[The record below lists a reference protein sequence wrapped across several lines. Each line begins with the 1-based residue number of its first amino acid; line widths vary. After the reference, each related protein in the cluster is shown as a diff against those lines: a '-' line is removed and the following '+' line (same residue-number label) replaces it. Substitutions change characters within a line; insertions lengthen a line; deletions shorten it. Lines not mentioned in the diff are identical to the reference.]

1 MAADL
6 PIVALPPPSVELSQ
20 ATTGVHMLAPR
31 EIVVLD
37 TSLQNLAALR
47 DAIALD
53 TPQAEVLVLD
63 ASRDAF
69 DQIGDK
75 LAAGEPV
82 SAIHLVAHGQ
92 AGQFVLHGAVIDA
105 SELARRTAQLQSW
118 NFADS
123 ADILLYGC
131 NVAEGP
137 NGQAFIDMLASLTG
151 ADVAASSDLT
161 GAIDLG
167 ADWDLEVITGSIET
181 ATIAGPTLAK
191 LWRGTLDA
199 TASVAA
205 TGWGVSGSTSVTEGQ
220 SASYLISLSDSITF
234 GGSASVALSLADTT
248 TSASDHGDFA
258 AAVTAAIASR
268 PDLAFDGTR
277 LTYSPTAFGGYGRT
291 YDANGALGAVSIAG
305 TGTSLQLRDDEFLR
319 VDLDFAFDYFGVS
332 QSSVFVD
339 ANGYVTFGSSAGSV
353 YTNGSLAAGTALG
366 GLGAIAAFW
375 DDLDPNAG
383 GDVYV
388 ETLGSPGSRQ
398 FVIEWSDTPYY
409 GSGSADGATI
419 QLVLHEGSGIVEM
432 RYLDIDFAG
441 VDTSHDGGASA
452 TIGPQNGSG
461 TRDEFSFDTAS
472 VIAGS
477 SLVYRP
483 QGVAMSLSPSP

>member
-234 GGSASVALSLADTT
+234 GGSASVALSLARRLRGCRHR
-248 TSASDHGDFA
+248 SH
-258 AAVTAAIASR
+258 
-268 PDLAFDGTR
+268 R
-277 LTYSPTAFGGYGRT
+277 LT
-291 YDANGALGAVSIAG
+291 
-305 TGTSLQLRDDEFLR
+305 
-319 VDLDFAFDYFGVS
+319 
-332 QSSVFVD
+332 
-339 ANGYVTFGSSAGSV
+339 
-353 YTNGSLAAGTALG
+353 
-366 GLGAIAAFW
+366 
-375 DDLDPNAG
+375 
-383 GDVYV
+383 
-388 ETLGSPGSRQ
+388 PGSR
-398 FVIEWSDTPYY
+398 V
-409 GSGSADGATI
+409 
-419 QLVLHEGSGIVEM
+419 
-432 RYLDIDFAG
+432 R
-441 VDTSHDGGASA
+441 
-452 TIGPQNGSG
+452 
-461 TRDEFSFDTAS
+461 RDTAH
-472 VIAGS
+472 
-477 SLVYRP
+477 L
-483 QGVAMSLSPSP
+483 LSDGLRRLWPHL